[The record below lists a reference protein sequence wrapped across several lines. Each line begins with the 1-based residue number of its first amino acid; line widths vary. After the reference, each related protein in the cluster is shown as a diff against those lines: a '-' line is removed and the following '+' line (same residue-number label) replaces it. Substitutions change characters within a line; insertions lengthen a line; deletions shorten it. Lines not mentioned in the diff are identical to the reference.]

1 MLAHPSLYSCVN
13 SSAARFLES
22 GTSGSEQRSFCHLES
37 PAHPHSPPHS
47 EAAWFPPALTMLGG
61 PCHHALK
68 DVLFQFSLSFLSP
81 CHGWASMASG
91 GELDRQGPILRRR
104 GHIGLGRQLSGQHPL
119 PDLRE
124 GPSGF
129 PFCRR
134 IPPFFALMLGG
145 RWPRT

>member
-1 MLAHPSLYSCVN
+1 MLVYPSLYSCVN

-47 EAAWFPPALTMLGG
+47 EAAWFPPALAMLGG

-91 GELDRQGPILRRR
+91 GELDRQGPVLRRR
-104 GHIGLGRQLSGQHPL
+104 GDIGLGRQLSG
-119 PDLRE
+119 
-124 GPSGF
+124 
-129 PFCRR
+129 
-134 IPPFFALMLGG
+134 
-145 RWPRT
+145 